1 MQIVIIFISEIIG
14 TATAASSK
22 VCNIQWTCRFWYIS
36 KISLP
41 YSWLRT
47 LENMDIDINVYPCS
61 TNFYFRC
68 TYATAPPMPPE
79 PSNGMDQAIS
89 NNGTKSLICTSRY
102 VKENIPL
109 K

>member
-1 MQIVIIFISEIIG
+1 MQIFIIFIPEIIG

-22 VCNIQWTCRFWYIS
+22 VCNIQWTCRYWYIGN
-36 KISLP
+36 ISLP
-41 YSWLRT
+41 YSWLRI
-47 LENMDIDINVYPCS
+47 LENMDIDVNVYLCL
-61 TNFYFRC
+61 TTLYFRC

-102 VKENIPL
+102 VKENFTL
-109 K
+109 N

>member
-1 MQIVIIFISEIIG
+1 
-14 TATAASSK
+14 
-22 VCNIQWTCRFWYIS
+22 
-36 KISLP
+36 
-41 YSWLRT
+41 
-47 LENMDIDINVYPCS
+47 MDIGVNVNLCLTTS
-61 TNFYFRC
+61 CFRC